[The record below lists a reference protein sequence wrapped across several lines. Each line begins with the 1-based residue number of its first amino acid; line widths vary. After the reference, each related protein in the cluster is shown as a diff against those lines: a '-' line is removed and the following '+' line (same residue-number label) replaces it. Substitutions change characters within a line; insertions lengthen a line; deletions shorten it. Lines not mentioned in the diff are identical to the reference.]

1 VLNIR
6 RKLSGG
12 NNKKQ
17 GDSIN
22 TEAVDQLM
30 EHIGKAP
37 VRGVGYPGRGTS
49 HLRPQLDNKKLLG
62 WELNIGEHSTFDD
75 KLLAAYRMKESPF
88 REAADIVDHM
98 RYNFWEFWAEIEDA
112 RLANRAADWYARP
125 AIQDA
130 LHDIIAKQVGPTAQE
145 LRGGVLSLSMWA
157 VRRIANGLAVTPP
170 PSGAS
175 GNPITALEYIWRY
188 VDLIEGQFGDDIRD
202 AVKSNDGDK
211 AMVTAAAIASLFPPT
226 TDLGTMLPKP
236 KPQGGAPPHGCK
248 LPAGSVAKPASPDAD
263 KSLKYEAWAAGMRKT
278 AMENGTAELDRAR
291 EAVEATKAE
300 ATGTRQGSWW
310 DLGEWGEWAQED
322 GQGDPLNNV
331 FDGIS
336 TAGKNPGTDVCH
348 DRHEAIMLSGVREEP
363 TTLHS
368 VTSLAIEDTRNGLA
382 TVLSELGSVTPR
394 AWRINYGDMK
404 VFVRPPKQRGRVL
417 VMMDT
422 SGSMG
427 CPCELCRRY
436 RPSNSAYLAWQ
447 AAAAIARRLPDTQVF
462 TFADMGGIV
471 NIAQMTPG
479 YQGDHLETDR
489 LGGGTPI
496 CGALLFGEERLR
508 KDLTGSAM
516 VFITDGEPNSVE
528 HTRRLA
534 KAFYL
539 DGMRF
544 AVILV
549 NNPTDSLN
557 VFPNAATFS
566 LVGVDDLSVVGDAI
580 AYLNT
585 LT

>member
-1 VLNIR
+1 MLHIR
-6 RKLSGG
+6 RKLFGG

-17 GDSIN
+17 GDGIN

-37 VRGVGYPGRGTS
+37 VQYNNRQGRGVS
-49 HLRPQLDNKKLLG
+49 HLRPRLDDKKLLG

-88 REAADIVDHM
+88 REAADIAGHM

-125 AIQDA
+125 AIQDT
-130 LHDIIAKQVGPTAQE
+130 LHDIIAKQVGPTAGE
-145 LRGGVLSLSMWA
+145 LRDGALSLSMWA
-157 VRRIANGLAVTPP
+157 VRRIANGLPVTPP
-170 PSGAS
+170 PAIHSDV
-175 GNPITALEYIWRY
+175 LEYVWRT

-211 AMVTAAAIASLFPPT
+211 AMITAAAIASLFSQKQPE
-226 TDLGTMLPKP
+226 MQP
-236 KPQGGAPPHGCK
+236 KPQGTCG
-248 LPAGSVAKPASPDAD
+248 LPCPVGKPTSPKPSSADAD
-263 KSLKYEAWAAGMRKT
+263 KSLKYQEWAEGMRRT

-291 EAVEATKAE
+291 AEVEAAKAE

-310 DLGEWGEWAQED
+310 NLGEWGGWAQED
-322 GQGDPLNNV
+322 GQGDPLNSV

-336 TAGKNPGTDVCH
+336 TTGKNPGTDICH
-348 DRHEAIMLSGVREEP
+348 DRHEALMLSDIKEEA
-363 TTLHS
+363 TVLHS
-368 VTSLAIEDTRNGLA
+368 VTNLAIEDTRDGLA

-394 AWRINYGDMK
+394 AWRVNYGDMK

-427 CPCELCRRY
+427 CPCESCRKY
-436 RPSNSAYLAWQ
+436 RPGNSAYLAWQ
-447 AAAAIARRLPDTQVF
+447 AAAAIARRLPDTEVF
-462 TFADMGGIV
+462 TFADRGGV
-471 NIAQMTPG
+471 VKLAQMTPG
-479 YQGDHLETDR
+479 YQPDHLGNAM
-489 LGGGTPI
+489 LSGGTPI

-549 NNPTDSLN
+549 NNPTDSFN

-566 LVGVDDLSVVGDAI
+566 LDGVDDLSAVGDAI